1 MHKLKHIKDSILD
14 CLQAQ
19 VDCNLKNVNTKEL
32 GEVVDM
38 VKDLEEA
45 MYYCSIVE
53 AMEEEKDS
61 SEWLRDIDKSMGKLY
76 YDNPY
81 LKLILHSDPA
91 MMSRR
96 MYTDYPI
103 NGEHPIYDTREGHS
117 GRSRKAYLEAKEHHD
132 EQMQMKELEK
142 YIQDLST
149 DLTEMIADASTAEK
163 QMLQQKLAALSAKV
177 K

>member
-1 MHKLKHIKDSILD
+1 MHRLKHIKDSILD

-38 VKDLEEA
+38 IKDLEEA
-45 MYYCSIVE
+45 MYYCSIVK
-53 AMEEEKDS
+53 AREEEKYS
-61 SEWLRDIDKSMGKLY
+61 SEYLKDIDKSIG
-76 YDNPY
+76 N
-81 LKLILHSDPA
+81 S
-91 MMSRR
+91 
-96 MYTDYPI
+96 I
-103 NGEHPIYDTREGHS
+103 NEEHPIYDAKEGHS
-117 GRSRKAYLEAKEHHD
+117 GKSRKAYLEAKELHD

-149 DLTEMIADASTAEK
+149 DLTEMIADASAAEK

>member
-38 VKDLEEA
+38 IKDLEEA
-45 MYYCSIVE
+45 MYYCSIVK
-53 AMEEEKDS
+53 AMEEEKYS
-61 SEWLRDIDKSMGKLY
+61 SEYLRDIDKSIG
-76 YDNPY
+76 N
-81 LKLILHSDPA
+81 S
-91 MMSRR
+91 
-96 MYTDYPI
+96 I
-103 NGEHPIYDTREGHS
+103 NEEHPIYDAKEGHS
-117 GRSRKAYLEAKEHHD
+117 GKSRKAYLEAKELHD
-132 EQMQMKELEK
+132 EKMQIKELEQ

-163 QMLQQKLAALSAKV
+163 QMLQQKLTALSAKV

>member
-45 MYYCSIVE
+45 MYYCSIVKV
-53 AMEEEKDS
+53 MEEEKYS
-61 SEWLRDIDKSMGKLY
+61 SEYLKDIDKSIG
-76 YDNPY
+76 N
-81 LKLILHSDPA
+81 S
-91 MMSRR
+91 
-96 MYTDYPI
+96 I
-103 NGEHPIYDTREGHS
+103 NEEHPIYDAKEGHS
-117 GRSRKAYLEAKEHHD
+117 GKSRKAYLEAKELHD
-132 EQMQMKELEK
+132 EKMQIKELEQ

-149 DLTEMIADASTAEK
+149 DLTEMIADASAAEK
-163 QMLQQKLAALSAKV
+163 QMLQQKLTALSAKV

>member
-1 MHKLKHIKDSILD
+1 MHRLKHIKDSILD

-38 VKDLEEA
+38 IKDLEEA
-45 MYYCSIVE
+45 MYYCSIVK
-53 AMEEEKDS
+53 AMEEEKYS
-61 SEWLRDIDKSMGKLY
+61 SEYLRDIDKSIG
-76 YDNPY
+76 N
-81 LKLILHSDPA
+81 S
-91 MMSRR
+91 
-96 MYTDYPI
+96 I
-103 NGEHPIYDTREGHS
+103 NEEHPIYDAKEGHS
-117 GRSRKAYLEAKEHHD
+117 GKSRKAYLEAKEFHD
-132 EQMQMKELEK
+132 EKMQIKELEQ

-149 DLTEMIADASTAEK
+149 DLTEMIADASAAEK

>member
-1 MHKLKHIKDSILD
+1 MHRLKHIKDSILD

-45 MYYCSIVE
+45 IYYCSIVE

-61 SEWLRDIDKSMGKLY
+61 SEYLRDIDKSIG
-76 YDNPY
+76 N
-81 LKLILHSDPA
+81 S
-91 MMSRR
+91 
-96 MYTDYPI
+96 I
-103 NGEHPIYDTREGHS
+103 NEEHPIYDAKEGHS
-117 GRSRKAYLEAKEHHD
+117 GKSRKAYLEAKELHD
-132 EQMQMKELEK
+132 EKMQIKELEQ

-149 DLTEMIADASTAEK
+149 DLTEMIADASAAEK
-163 QMLQQKLAALSAKV
+163 QMLQQKLAALSAEV